1 MIAEVIRL
9 TLAEWYKLRRRWLL
23 WILLAVSIL
32 ISQAFVWGLNTAYH
46 VNEETFGALI
56 PPYEYRSEDG
66 IIELTCADVAQERV
80 EEKLAPLS
88 EAELGQIAESLQ
100 EWQSTCVGY
109 TTPEETRQAFTL
121 PYAITAT
128 SEGQL
133 FPIVFSLILGAAIVG
148 AEYGFGTLRS
158 TLTRGVGRL
167 RYLAAKLII
176 VLLAVAALDL
186 ASNLT
191 TALGILVMDVV
202 PPDEGASLIASD
214 AEPWQRFAEATL
226 RTWVVLLPYVSLG
239 ALLAVLTQ
247 STAQAI
253 SFSMAYYFVEFLLL
267 GQLFGLTSWLQRLR
281 EFLLSDA
288 AGEWMLQFTTQ
299 TEIAT
304 GAITEQP
311 NPTAALFI
319 MLGYTTVFIGATV
332 WLFLRRD
339 VAGAKGE

>member
-1 MIAEVIRL
+1 VIAEVIRL

-23 WILLAVSIL
+23 WILLGVSIL
-32 ISQAFVWGLNTAYH
+32 ISQAFVWGFNTAYH
-46 VNEETFGALI
+46 VNEETFGALF
-56 PPYEYRSEDG
+56 PSYEYRSEDG
-66 IIELTCADVAQERV
+66 IIELTCGDVAQGRV

-100 EWQSTCVGY
+100 EWQSTCSGY
-109 TTPEETRQAFTL
+109 TTPEETRQVFTL

-133 FPIVFSLILGAAIVG
+133 FPIVFSLILGAAVVG

-158 TLTRGVGRL
+158 TLTLGVGRL

-186 ASNLT
+186 ASSLT

-214 AEPWQRFAEATL
+214 AEPWRRFAEAVL

-253 SFSMAYYFVEFLLL
+253 SFSMAYYFVEVLLL

-288 AGEWMLQFTTQ
+288 VGEWMLQFTTQ
-299 TEIAT
+299 AEIAT

-319 MLGYTTVFIGATV
+319 MLGYTAVFIGATV